1 MSLKQNKIGK
11 QTEIDV
17 AQYFKEH
24 KYWAFVIPKTIN
36 GQPFDL
42 IAISKKDIWL
52 VDIKHLEKEKASF
65 SFDRAEANQIT
76 SMNYAKNYAKI
87 EGNLGFIILWDRKP
101 NKLFFLDYDIFIEF
115 KEKGLKSIKINE
127 LKDMEDVI

>member
-65 SFDRAEANQIT
+65 SFDRVEANQIT

-87 EGNLGFIILWDRKP
+87 EGNLGFIILWDREP
-101 NKLFFLDYDIFIEF
+101 NKLFFLNYDIFIEL